1 MTKEEHGRLKFM
13 LGQAKQARNSLSRI
27 AASLGSSQVV
37 CKDPYFGVKDAGY
50 FFGEAV
56 AKADFAIDQFEMLLR
71 RENEESRKSSEEA

>member
-13 LGQAKQARNSLSRI
+13 LAQAKQARNSLSRI

-37 CKDPYFGVKDAGY
+37 CKDPYFGIKDAGY

-71 RENEESRKSSEEA
+71 ENKESRKSSEVA

>member
-71 RENEESRKSSEEA
+71 ENEESRKSSEEA

>member
-1 MTKEEHGRLKFM
+1 MTQEEHGRLKFM

-37 CKDPYFGVKDAGY
+37 CKDPYFGIKDAGY

-56 AKADFAIDQFEMLLR
+56 AKADFAIDQFEMLLS
-71 RENEESRKSSEEA
+71 ENKESRKSSEVA